1 MSKAKLI
8 FIAVLMVIA
17 SILIEFLSEQ
27 RVQKSTEQ
35 FSSFIAGMLLSTGI
49 FLFLNQI
56 LKRRSKDF

>member
-1 MSKAKLI
+1 MSKSKLI

-27 RVQKSTEQ
+27 GVQKSTEQ
-35 FSSFIAGMLLSTGI
+35 FSIFIAGMLLSAGI